1 MVSLVLYVHLT
12 SRGAICKRCLDPA
25 NRCLLMF
32 VLFKVF
38 IISNVTF
45 AGVQEQIIFRLY
57 ISWQLTCTPG
67 EPRDLLDALL
77 SGSDGEGGVT
87 DDHILMTAA
96 EAFGAGVETTS
107 TTLLWTIAFLL
118 HYPEV

>member
-1 MVSLVLYVHLT
+1 MYILNKLY
-12 SRGAICKRCLDPA
+12 S
-25 NRCLLMF
+25 F
-32 VLFKVF
+32 
-38 IISNVTF
+38 
-45 AGVQEQIIFRLY
+45 
-57 ISWQLTCTPG
+57 WQLTLTPG

-77 SGSDGEGGVT
+77 NGAGGERGVT

-118 HYPEV
+118 HYPEVLKHKTYPVYKHGV